1 MHKEN
6 ARGIIMDTVNANY
19 NQFLL
24 YRFIPLFKTLST
36 ITDTNIKRSTLPCAS
51 QLSADDQWHFS
62 TDHENQNN
70 IVFYK
75 RSHKNGK

>member
-1 MHKEN
+1 MQG
-6 ARGIIMDTVNANY
+6 GIVMDAVNANY

-24 YRFIPLFKTLST
+24 CSFIPLFKTLST
-36 ITDTNIKRSTLPCAS
+36 IADMNIKRSILPCAS

-62 TDHENQNN
+62 TDHENHNN

-75 RSHKNGK
+75 RSHNNGK